1 VAATRSVIGPTIRKA
16 PASPARSLIAMPLI
30 GWSML
35 SAGGYPIV
43 FYGSIHLPKIAP
55 HNDELYA
62 FLRGTH
68 TILAFVSFAT
78 ILLHVGAALFH
89 ALIRRDG
96 VFPSITGQWSG

>member
-1 VAATRSVIGPTIRKA
+1 L
-16 PASPARSLIAMPLI
+16 LIAMPLI

-43 FYGSIHLPKIAP
+43 LYGSIHLPKIMP

-62 FLRGTH
+62 FLRSAH
-68 TILAFVSFAT
+68 TILALLFFAT

-89 ALIRRDG
+89 ALIRQDG
-96 VFPSITGQWSG
+96 VQGPQLAHPVIGSIFKGGNGSI